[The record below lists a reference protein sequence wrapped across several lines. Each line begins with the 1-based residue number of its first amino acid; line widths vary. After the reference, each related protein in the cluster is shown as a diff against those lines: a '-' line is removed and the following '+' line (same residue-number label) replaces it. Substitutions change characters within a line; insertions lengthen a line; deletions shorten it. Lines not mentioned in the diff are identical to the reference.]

1 MKEEIQIKILKA
13 IAHPA
18 RFQIL
23 KILQEGALCAGKT
36 NNILSISQPNFSQH
50 LKVLR
55 EAGLIDRVRKG
66 TRHCYYLAMPE
77 LVNTILK
84 MIEQPKSITR
94 TPSDVFEEVGKRCI
108 KKLQNRSR
116 YENK

>member
-1 MKEEIQIKILKA
+1 MKSDNEQIRILKA
-13 IAHPA
+13 IAHPV
-18 RFQIL
+18 RMQIL

-55 EAGLIDRVRKG
+55 ESGLIERVCKG

-84 MIEQPKSITR
+84 MIEQPESITR
-94 TPSDVFEEVGKRCI
+94 TPSDVFEEVGKRCAKKVI
-108 KKLQNRSR
+108 KQEQR
-116 YENK
+116 